1 MAITEEMGLTLQTH
15 TPEKALNIPT
25 RELAPHIERQQDE
38 EYTAGVHQRIEF
50 KIVHLYFIR
59 VNQLFQLSIKI
70 IVLET
75 LAGST

>member
-1 MAITEEMGLTLQTH
+1 MENKSCLQMDIFFAISTFATTEERSLALHTH

-50 KIVHLYFIR
+50 KIIHLRI
-59 VNQLFQLSIKI
+59 L
-70 IVLET
+70 
-75 LAGST
+75 